1 MTSRRPSGV
10 LTPARCALD
19 PAAGGKGR
27 NLARAAQIVR
37 VPPFVVVP
45 TDWFATAV
53 DSRVCDL
60 EQVWRRLGARGA
72 AGLGDA
78 VAEIGDLLDGVGLTA
93 AMRDELDAAIGREV
107 GQAGRFAVRS
117 SAGTE
122 DGGSA
127 SEAGAYESLLD
138 ISCEALPGAVA
149 RCWASYF
156 GERALALR
164 LSLRRP
170 WRPPAMAVV
179 VQQMVAAESAGV
191 AFSRGPGAVIVE
203 SVDGPAESLVSGAA
217 IPLRTTITAS
227 ARSHPAQPWQ
237 SRLVS
242 AVAALREHMGWEV
255 DVEWVWAG
263 EELHVVQVRPVTAA
277 PAPIVL
283 DARTIDRPIVR
294 TRGIYSDEDTAGFT
308 GLGAVERVFGH
319 YRRKRKALQDEA
331 ERHGC
336 AAGLALAVQ
345 FNSHGLG
352 SPAWTGLLGRFTGQ
366 VVVDASDEIRQ
377 IIVDVDDL
385 TTTLV
390 ELYPSTPPGQVH
402 TVLVREF
409 ITGSAGALS
418 RIGDGTLHVEFS
430 TAGLLAVNR
439 GLAPTRHLSAA
450 ADGTV
455 SAKMPPGWTTDTVAR
470 MRALT
475 ESFTRRYPDVVI
487 EWTIA
492 GGRPHAIDFS
502 RLGEAVQA
510 WSPDQRAGALSRGS
524 CVGPAVV
531 IDDRQA
537 EALAAAS
544 IAPIISVSDPIPADA
559 HRHISDLHARILAAP
574 APPVVVVEHP
584 YAILAVL
591 IGSVAGFVFSSEASL
606 LCHLMILLREHRVP
620 AVAAPGVDIA
630 DSQIV
635 HLLDDGTLQLE
646 GT

>member
-1 MTSRRPSGV
+1 MTSLRPSGV
-10 LTPARCALD
+10 RTAARCAQD
-19 PAAGGKGR
+19 PAAGGKAR
-27 NLARAAQIVR
+27 NLARAAQIVA

-45 TDWFATAV
+45 TNWFAATVA
-53 DSRVCDL
+53 SRVPEL
-60 EQVWRRLGARGA
+60 EQCWRRLGARGA

-78 VAEIGDLLDGVGLTA
+78 VVEIGALLDGVGLTE

-107 GQAGRFAVRS
+107 SGAWSFAVRS

-122 DGGSA
+122 DGGST
-127 SEAGAYESLLD
+127 SEAGVYESLLD
-138 ISCEALPGAVA
+138 VPREALPSAVA

-164 LSLRRP
+164 LASWLA

-179 VQQMVAAESAGV
+179 VQQMVRAESAGV

-227 ARSHPAQPWQ
+227 ARDHPAQPWQ
-237 SRLVS
+237 TRLGS

-255 DVEWVWAG
+255 DVEWVWDG
-263 EELHVVQVRPVTAA
+263 DELHVVQVRPVTAA
-277 PAPIVL
+277 PAPVFP
-283 DARTIDRPIVR
+283 DAPTADQPIVR

-319 YRRKRKALQDEA
+319 YRRKRTALQEQA

-345 FNSHGLG
+345 FNALGLG
-352 SPAWTGLLGRFTGQ
+352 CPDWTRLLARFNGQ

-385 TTTLV
+385 TTTLA
-390 ELYPSTPPGQVH
+390 ELYPSTPSTTVH

-418 RIGDGTLHVEFS
+418 QVRDGVLHLEYS
-430 TAGLLAVNR
+430 PAGLLAINR
-439 GLAPTRHLSAA
+439 GLAPTRNLSVTT
-450 ADGTV
+450 DGTV
-455 SAKMPPGWTTDTVAR
+455 TATMPSDWASDAIPR
-470 MRALT
+470 IRALT
-475 ESFTRRYPDVVI
+475 ESFTRLHPGAVI

-492 GGRPHAIDFS
+492 DGRPHAIDFS
-502 RLGEAVQA
+502 RIGEAAQA
-510 WSPDQRAGALSRGS
+510 WAPGQRAGALSRGS
-524 CVGPAVV
+524 CAGPALV
-531 IDDRQA
+531 IDDRQTD
-537 EALAAAS
+537 ALAAAS
-544 IAPIISVSDPIPADA
+544 VAPIISVSDPIPADA
-559 HRHISDLHARILAAP
+559 HRHVAELHARILASS

-591 IGSVAGFVFSSEASL
+591 IGSVAGFVFGSDASL
-606 LCHLMILLREHRVP
+606 LCHLMILLREHQVP

-630 DSQIV
+630 DGQIV

-646 GT
+646 GM